1 MPIELKQRERGI
13 YTTLWRDTVTLEEMA
28 ESQALARKLANE
40 DGLNYY
46 ILIFDMSVKPRI
58 PTDIRHTGRLI
69 SMDESVLRTLIVG
82 GSESLKLFSATLMR
96 VFKQMNPIEH
106 FDTMEEALAFAR
118 RLLSETQSGTA

>member
-13 YTTLWRDTVTLEEMA
+13 YTTLWRDTVTLDEMA
-28 ESQALARKLANE
+28 EAQALARKLIEE
-40 DGLNYY
+40 DGLTHY
-46 ILIFDMSVKPRI
+46 ILIFDMSTKPRI

-69 SMDESVLRTLIVG
+69 GMDESVLRTLIVG